1 MTALSPAAQLER
13 LRRGTVEIVTEEA
26 LLAKLAE
33 GRPLRVKLGLDPTAP
48 DLHIGNAIVLQKLR
62 QFQDLGHEAVLIIGD
77 FTGLIGDPSGK
88 SETRPSLTPQEI
100 ERNAETYREQYSRI
114 LDPHRTRVVFNS
126 QWLGAMKF
134 YDVIK
139 LAARTTVH
147 RILERDDFAK
157 RYAERLPIHLHELLY
172 PLCQAYDSVAIQA
185 DVELGGTD
193 QKFNNLMGRDLQR
206 EVGQA
211 PQAVVLTPLLPGLDG
226 VQKMSKSLG
235 NAIGITDPPNE
246 MYGKVMSLPDPLMIP
261 YFEYCTLVPLDE
273 IRALESSLGSGRAH
287 PRDAKRRLA
296 REITARYHGEPAAGA
311 AETGCWC
318 RSGAAGSPASGSAS
332 NPARVDSWSARYAAR
347 SMGGAGPACGV
358 LPVGASAD
366 HGPGGA
372 AAARAYRPP
381 LQRHRGVERRPLR
394 LDRAELRPVRPAH
407 AAQRNGAGSHLL
419 SGGPLADVGGLQ
431 ALRPERVGRAPAD
444 RRVRD
449 RRDSAGGHVDPAAL
463 PQRTDRLDRRG
474 LRRDRPGDRL
484 LRPECPARHSHHLLR
499 PGRCG
504 GAVAV
509 RR

>member
-296 REITARYHGEPAAGA
+296 REITARYHGGPAAGA
-311 AETGCWC
+311 AEAEFDRVFGSRELPEEIPDVTLGRDRLRGGRIRLARLLVETGL
-318 RSGAAGSPASGSAS
+318 ADS
-332 NPARVDSWSARYAAR
+332 NTDARRLISQ
-347 SMGGAGPACGV
+347 GGV
-358 LPVGASAD
+358 S
-366 HGPGGA
+366 
-372 AAARAYRPP
+372 
-381 LQRHRGVERRPLR
+381 
-394 LDRAELRPVRPAH
+394 LDRARVHEDLEVEVRD
-407 AAQRNGAGSHLL
+407 GLL
-419 SGGPLADVGGLQ
+419 VQ
-431 ALRPERVGRAPAD
+431 VGRRRFA
-444 RRVRD
+444 RVRL
-449 RRDSAGGHVDPAAL
+449 G
-463 PQRTDRLDRRG
+463 
-474 LRRDRPGDRL
+474 
-484 LRPECPARHSHHLLR
+484 E
-499 PGRCG
+499 
-504 GAVAV
+504 
-509 RR
+509 